1 MYNGKVLE
9 NKSLN
14 SLNIGIGI
22 SFGVIIAKEK
32 KALLPRTD
40 VTIEDVKYIFADL
53 KKT

>member
-32 KALLPRTD
+32 IALLPRIY
-40 VTIEDVKYIFADL
+40 VTIKDVKYVVDDF